1 MAVKIRLAR
10 HGRKGYAYYHIV
22 VADSRAPR
30 DGRIIE
36 RIGSYNPNTNPATI
50 DLKFEKAIQWLEN
63 GAQPTDTV
71 RSILSKEGVLL
82 KKHLL
87 DGVKKGAF
95 DDAEAEKRFNKW
107 IDERDSKLD
116 AKADTLAKEKE
127 KIQKAKLEEEA
138 KVNAARAEK
147 LAKRNAE
154 AQAEEAK
161 EEAVTEAEETQAE
174 EAQVEEKTEE

>member
-1 MAVKIRLAR
+1 M
-10 HGRKGYAYYHIV
+10 
-22 VADSRAPR
+22 
-30 DGRIIE
+30 
-36 RIGSYNPNTNPATI
+36 
-50 DLKFEKAIQWLEN
+50 
-63 GAQPTDTV
+63 
-71 RSILSKEGVLL
+71 

-161 EEAVTEAEETQAE
+161 EEAVAEAEETQAE